1 MNTYLRKL
9 AIEVLKNSPEGL
21 SKVKFAKIIY
31 FIYKGLVN
39 SKLSSVKDLE
49 FIRMP
54 LGPVPVGFMGL
65 SDDPAF
71 SVSKISNLGPV
82 YNSQIYTIKE
92 NQPSSDDDNFSVT
105 VKKLFGQLNKLT
117 TSDLV
122 KKSHQEPSWIENVN
136 GTMYFI
142 NDADLAKPLP
152 KNAEMTV
159 GGDEN
164 QRLQEKLVEGMIDDI
179 VSGST
184 SLEYPDENKQ

>member
-1 MNTYLRKL
+1 MNKYLHNL
-9 AIEVLKNSPEGL
+9 AIEVLKNSPDGL

-31 FIYKGLVN
+31 FIHKGLVN
-39 SKLSSVKDLE
+39 CKLSAVEDLK

-54 LGPVPVGFMGL
+54 LGPVPVGFMDL
-65 SDDPAF
+65 SEDSAF
-71 SVSKISNLGPV
+71 NVSKIMNTGLV

-92 NQPSSDDDNFSVT
+92 NQQSSNDDNFSAT

-122 KKSHQEPSWIENVN
+122 EKSHQEPSWIENIN
-136 GTMYFI
+136 GAIYFI
-142 NDADLAKPLP
+142 SDADLAKPLP
-152 KNAEMTV
+152 KNTEMTV

-164 QRLQEKLVEGMIDDI
+164 QRLQEKLVEGMLDDI

-184 SLEYPDENKQ
+184 SLEYPDPNKQ

>member
-1 MNTYLRKL
+1 MNKYLRKL

-31 FIYKGLVN
+31 FIHKGLVT
-39 SKLSSVKDLE
+39 SKLSAIEDLK

-65 SDDPAF
+65 SEDPAF
-71 SVSKISNLGPV
+71 NVSKITNMGPV
-82 YNSQIYTIKE
+82 YNSQIYKIKD
-92 NQPSSDDDNFSVT
+92 NQQSSNDDNFSVT

-122 KKSHQEPSWIENVN
+122 EKSHQEPSWIKNAN
-136 GTMYFI
+136 GAMYFI

-152 KNAEMTV
+152 KNTEMTV

-164 QRLQEKLVEGMIDDI
+164 QRLQEKLVEGMLDDI

-184 SLEYPDENKQ
+184 SLEYPDSNKQ

>member
-1 MNTYLRKL
+1 MNKYLRKL

-31 FIYKGLVN
+31 FIHKGLVN
-39 SKLSSVKDLE
+39 CKLSAVKDLE

-65 SDDPAF
+65 SEDSAF
-71 SVSKISNLGPV
+71 SVSNITNMGLV

-92 NQPSSDDDNFSVT
+92 NQESSGDDNFSAT
-105 VKKLFGQLNKLT
+105 VKKLFSQLNKLT

-122 KKSHQEPSWIENVN
+122 EKSHQEPSWIENIN
-136 GTMYFI
+136 GAMYFI

-152 KNAEMTV
+152 KNAEMKV

-164 QRLQEKLVEGMIDDI
+164 QRLQEKLVEGMLDDI

-184 SLEYPDENKQ
+184 SLEYPDPNKQ